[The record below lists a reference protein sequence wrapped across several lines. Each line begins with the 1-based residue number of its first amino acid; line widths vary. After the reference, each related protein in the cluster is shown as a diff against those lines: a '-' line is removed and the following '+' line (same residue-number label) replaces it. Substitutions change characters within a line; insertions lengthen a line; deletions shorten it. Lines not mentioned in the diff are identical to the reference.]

1 MALSRQTHA
10 HGVRWGMIGLA
21 CAVTVSGASMA
32 LGDTARDGVPNPDT
46 PPDLPQVDDC
56 LVPQPQIAWLTTE
69 DETVNLGTWD
79 CGTWSHAYGISAD
92 GTRIA
97 GSSVRSATGIM
108 TGFYLDDSGTMQ
120 PLPFL
125 SGGTAVDIRAIS
137 GDGSTMAGGANSAA
151 GWNAVIW
158 SEGDTELNVIGTL
171 GGSYSYVYGLN
182 SDGSVAVGQ
191 SNGTAFR
198 WSDFEGMSALD
209 GNAST
214 ALGVSADGSRVV
226 GARFLGSGG
235 SGSVATVWDWAGP
248 GNVDAFVLG
257 YLPGGASSEAWAVS
271 DDGSV
276 VVGDSQSTDG
286 VRAFHWTETEGMV
299 SLGVLDGADSS
310 HARAVNADGSVVV
323 GWSGGQAM
331 RWEDGEGMTA
341 IPFLTGGT
349 WSYALDVSA
358 DGQIVVGASE
368 SDEGVRAF
376 AWNSETVQTVPID
389 LDNTA
394 SVVQRAASDIG
405 AAVASRNHGA
415 IGGLL
420 RELDLT
426 GPGQDVT
433 RRASGSPI
441 QPIQSSRG
449 MPQRMPM
456 AVSVGAG
463 LQRPDAGGTGGRT
476 DIMAALGISDRL
488 ALGGFLDIYT
498 GPSQQGLLTF
508 DGRQS
513 SGGIWLRQR
522 NADFTGLTWRIAAM
536 TGGGDVRITRDDI
549 LPDTEAG
556 SGMASLDTQAAS
568 LELGWGLPVRRG
580 VVIPFMRLSHART
593 LRSAY
598 DEEDSIGFPLSFARH
613 SETLTTLTLAVDSRF
628 AVGERGTL
636 MLTAGAA
643 RDLSR
648 SQSPVTGTS
657 LIPGFEDF
665 SIAMPDVVNETRP
678 FASIGY
684 SHALTA
690 QSTINLSASANRNPW
705 SSGYDAEVRLG
716 FEARF

>member
-235 SGSVATVWDWAGP
+235 SGSVATVWDWALGP
-248 GNVDAFVLG
+248 RQTSTPSSWDN
-257 YLPGGASSEAWAVS
+257 LPGGASSEAWAVS

-299 SLGVLDGADSS
+299 SLGVLDGADSFACPRRERRWQRRRRAGAG
-310 HARAVNADGSVVV
+310 ARP
-323 GWSGGQAM
+323 M

-341 IPFLTGGT
+341 IPFLTGRNMVLRPRRQRPMARSLSGPASLMRASAPSHGT
-349 WSYALDVSA
+349 PRPFRPCRSTSTTRHRWCR
-358 DGQIVVGASE
+358 
-368 SDEGVRAF
+368 RAGLRHRRGGRQPQPRG
-376 AWNSETVQTVPID
+376 N
-389 LDNTA
+389 
-394 SVVQRAASDIG
+394 RR
-405 AAVASRNHGA
+405 AVARTRPDRPRAGRHAPGVGIADPSPSNPAAACRNGCRWPFRWA
-415 IGGLL
+415 
-420 RELDLT
+420 
-426 GPGQDVT
+426 P
-433 RRASGSPI
+433 ACS
-441 QPIQSSRG
+441 
-449 MPQRMPM
+449 
-456 AVSVGAG
+456 A
-463 LQRPDAGGTGGRT
+463 PDAGGTGGRT

-498 GPSQQGLLTF
+498 GPSQQGLL
-508 DGRQS
+508 D
-513 SGGIWLRQR
+513 LRWPPVQR
-522 NADFTGLTWRIAAM
+522 RHLAPSAQPPISTGLTWRIAAM
-536 TGGGDVRITRDDI
+536 TGGGDVRINEGRH
-549 LPDTEAG
+549 PARHRG
-556 SGMASLDTQAAS
+556 RASGMASLDTQAAS

-636 MLTAGAA
+636 MLTGGCRA
-643 RDLSR
+643 RSVA
-648 SQSPVTGTS
+648 QPVTGHRH
-657 LIPGFEDF
+657 LADPGFEDF
-665 SIAMPDVVNETRP
+665 SIAMPDVVNETARP

-690 QSTINLSASANRNPW
+690 QSTIKP
-705 SSGYDAEVRLG
+705 VRKRQPQPVVVGL
-716 FEARF
+716 